1 MRSINLNALEIG
13 AVQLPEK
20 DQKIR
25 VGIDSC
31 AVVTVF
37 PKTAADDLPML

>member
-1 MRSINLNALEIG
+1 MASIDLNALEIG

-25 VGIDSC
+25 IGSDRV
-31 AVVTVF
+31 
-37 PKTAADDLPML
+37 LQ